1 MAETRDV
8 VELILRDH
16 RKMEDLFRLMRSVE
30 ADRAAALRE
39 FADLLIAH
47 AQAEEAGVYPALKRY
62 KKIEDDEIEHGEEEH
77 EEGNRALLELLEVDE
92 VGSEEWDAKLEELV
106 EAVTHHADEE
116 ERTILN
122 GARENVA
129 MERREELGGAFLEE
143 RERRLKEGCG
153 AVDNVRRTRPL
164 LTATATGRP
173 HGEARPAMRG
183 AGRLAPLPNLR
194 ADHPVTAGQGRVRG
208 LGVSPARLMTRRP
221 LFPTPLPRPPGR
233 PPRAGGRFRPS
244 RPGGPPGPRTRSRT
258 GRRTPAPAW

>member
-47 AQAEEAGVYPALKRY
+47 AEAEEAKVYPALKRY
-62 KKIEDDEIEHGEEEH
+62 KNIDDDEVEHGEHEH
-77 EEGNRALLELLEVDE
+77 EEGNEALLALLEVEE
-92 VGSEEWDAKLEELV
+92 VGSEEWDSKLEELV

-129 MERREELGGAFLEE
+129 AERREELGAAFWEE
-143 RERRLKEGCG
+143 RERLLKDGCG
-153 AVDNVRRTRPL
+153 DIDNVRRI
-164 LTATATGRP
+164 
-173 HGEARPAMRG
+173 
-183 AGRLAPLPNLR
+183 
-194 ADHPVTAGQGRVRG
+194 VR
-208 LGVSPARLMTRRP
+208 S
-221 LFPTPLPRPPGR
+221 
-233 PPRAGGRFRPS
+233 
-244 RPGGPPGPRTRSRT
+244 
-258 GRRTPAPAW
+258 